1 MIYEDFIETLKRT
14 GLSSNESKIYLTLLR
29 IGSSKAGK
37 ISKEVHINRT
47 TTYDVLKIL
56 LEKGLISYVIKA
68 NNKWFEAV
76 DPKGLLDI
84 LKEKEND
91 LQRILPELQKINNS
105 PKEKHNVKLFYGYK
119 GIKSV
124 FQDIIKTS
132 KDVMILDSE
141 CSMPDKILYYTQ
153 YFVKQLNK
161 KKIRIRHLVREDTEV
176 RKRWEDKSVL
186 PSKFTQVKFVPL
198 KFKTNSVIDI
208 YGDKVAIIIWSEPPE
223 AVIMQNKSVAENF
236 RNYFEML
243 WKFKN

>member
-1 MIYEDFIETLKRT
+1 MTHEDLIETLKRI
-14 GLSSNESKIYLTLLR
+14 GLSSNESRVYLTLLR

-37 ISKEVHINRT
+37 ISKETHINRT

-91 LQRILPELQKINNS
+91 LQRILPELKKINNS

-124 FQDIIKTS
+124 FQDIIKTG
-132 KDVMILDSE
+132 KDIMILDSE
-141 CSMPDKILYYTQ
+141 CYMPDKMLYYTQ

-161 KKIRIRHLVREDTEV
+161 RKVKIKHLVREDPEV
-176 RKRWEDKSVL
+176 RKRWGDESVL
-186 PSKFTQVKFVPL
+186 PSKLTEVKFVPL
-198 KFKTNSVIDI
+198 EFKSNSVIDV
-208 YGDKVAIIIWSEPPE
+208 YGDRVAIIIWSEPPE
-223 AVIMQNKSVAENF
+223 AVIIQNKSMSDVF
-236 RNYFEML
+236 RSYFEIL
-243 WKFKN
+243 WNLKN